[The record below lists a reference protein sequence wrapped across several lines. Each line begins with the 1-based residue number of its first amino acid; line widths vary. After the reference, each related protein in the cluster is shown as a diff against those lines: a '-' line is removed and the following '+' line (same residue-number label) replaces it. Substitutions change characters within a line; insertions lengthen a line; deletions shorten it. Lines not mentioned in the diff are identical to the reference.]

1 MRTVAKPAA
10 SKPLP
15 PSTAAHQLRL
25 AFNSIQLQA
34 LSPGERAKAI
44 TRLAN
49 LLMQAAR
56 VAVKGDDDGQH

>member
-25 AFNSIQLQA
+25 AFSSIQLQA
-34 LSPGERAKAI
+34 LSPGERARAI

-56 VAVKGDDDGQH
+56 VAVEGDDDGQH